1 MFLAVDAGNT
11 KVTFGFFDGDK
22 IKHVESVTCPA
33 NTKCSDIEVMLKER
47 FSNFRV
53 DDCMI
58 SSVVDE
64 LTENLKNV
72 ISEFFSVTPLV
83 LSQKLNYGII
93 FKSEHP
99 EKYGA
104 DRVANAHA
112 AAKLYEQRPLIVVDS
127 GSATTFEVIDKNGVF
142 SGGLIMPGMELQ
154 LKVLG
159 EKTSKLPSL
168 NLKSVSDD
176 INIIS
181 NDTEEAIYAGVVV
194 AHAQAVQGLLNLCE
208 QKLGEK
214 AFIVGTGGNINLV
227 NKFMNERKIDVIN
240 PFLTLEGIKMIYEL
254 NKLLVCG

>member
-1 MFLAVDAGNT
+1 MFLSVDAGNT
-11 KVTFGFFDGDK
+11 KVTFGFFEGDTVK
-22 IKHVESVTCPA
+22 YVESITCQP

-47 FSNFRV
+47 FSDFKV
-53 DDCMI
+53 EDCMI
-58 SSVVDE
+58 ASVVDE
-64 LTENLKNV
+64 LTENLKTV

-83 LSQKLNYGII
+83 FSHKLNYGIK

-104 DRVANAHA
+104 DRVANVHA
-112 AAKLYEQRPLIVVDS
+112 AAKLYEQRPLIVIDS
-127 GSATTFEVIDKNGVF
+127 GSATTFEVIDTNGDF

-168 NLKSVSDD
+168 NLKSVPDD

-181 NDTEEAIYAGVVV
+181 NDTEEAIYAGVIV

-208 QKLGEK
+208 QKLSEK
-214 AFIVGTGGNINLV
+214 AFVVGTGGNISLV
-227 NKFMNERKIDVIN
+227 NKFMSERKIDVIN
-240 PFLTLEGIKMIYEL
+240 PTLTLEGIKMIYEL
-254 NKLLVCG
+254 NKLNVCS

>member
-11 KVTFGFFDGDK
+11 KVTFGFFEGDT
-22 IKHVESVTCPA
+22 IKYIESITCPA
-33 NTKCSDIEVMLKER
+33 NIKCAELEILLKER
-47 FSNFRV
+47 FLDYRV
-53 DDCMI
+53 EKCMI

-64 LTENLKNV
+64 LTENLINV

-83 LSQKLNYGII
+83 ITSKLNYGIK

-104 DRVANAHA
+104 DRVANAYSA
-112 AAKLYEQRPLIVVDS
+112 SKLYPDRPLIVVDS

-142 SGGLIMPGMELQ
+142 AGGLIMPGMELQ

-168 NLKSVSDD
+168 NLNRISDE

-194 AHAQAVQGLLNLCE
+194 AHAQAVEGLIKLCE
-208 QKLGEK
+208 QKLGDR
-214 AFIVGTGGNINLV
+214 AFVVGTGGNINLL
-227 NKFMNERKIDVIN
+227 NKMLNERKFDEIN
-240 PFLTLEGIKMIYEL
+240 PSLTLQGIRMLYEL
-254 NKLLVCG
+254 NTVSV